1 MYEKPNKSSE
11 FKEKSAV
18 PAIELAR
25 DMLCDL
31 SGPRGWHDTRE
42 SWLARGARRAGL
54 TLRRARAVFYQE
66 PIRLTADELLGI
78 MRAHESAHASVAAI
92 SHLAREADVRAAEI
106 DGRGGAGAEG
116 KSGPVDAPARGGS
129 AATFGSRGRLSA
141 DALSK
146 TEEG

>member
-1 MYEKPNKSSE
+1 MSERPNKPSE
-11 FKEKSAV
+11 SKEKSAV

-25 DMLCDL
+25 DMLCEL

-78 MRAHESAHASVAAI
+78 MRAHEGAHASVAAI
-92 SHLAREADVRAAEI
+92 SDLAREADVRAGGT
-106 DGRGGAGAEG
+106 DGVGVSIPVREGQRAGE
-116 KSGPVDAPARGGS
+116 KAR
-129 AATFGSRGRLSA
+129 
-141 DALSK
+141 
-146 TEEG
+146 